1 MISVVIPV
9 YNEENTLEGLT
20 QRLIKVLSN
29 LDEEYEI
36 IFINDGSEDKSG
48 YVIRELNNKYSGIIK
63 AVHFNRNFGKSHAL
77 KEGFNRAKGDIV
89 YMIDADLQDLPEEI
103 PKLLKEM
110 KDKDLDAVSG
120 WKESR
125 QDSFSKRFLSK
136 IFNYVM
142 QKYSG
147 VKIHDF
153 NCGLKVFRKEAINNL
168 ILYGQMHRF
177 ILLLITEKG
186 FKVGEV
192 KVAHQKRQFGE
203 SKYGIERIYQGLL
216 DFISI
221 IFLTRFIHSPLHFFG
236 VMAVF
241 CFALA
246 FILML
251 YFGGLQLYSILWSM
265 PYYNIGNYSL
275 LVLILLFFLLT
286 GLIFACF
293 GLLGALIV
301 HLIHDER
308 MRPSNKQ
315 PSNN

>member
-9 YNEENTLEGLT
+9 YNEENTLEELT

-48 YVIRELNNKYSGIIK
+48 YVISELNNKYSGIIK

-89 YMIDADLQDLPEEI
+89 YMIDADLQDLPEEM

-153 NCGLKVFRKEAINNL
+153 NCGLKVFRKEAISNL

-177 ILLLITEKG
+177 ILLLIAEKG

-241 CFALA
+241 CFTLA

-265 PYYNIGNYSL
+265 PYYYIGNYSL
-275 LVLILLFFLLT
+275 LVLILLFFLLA

-301 HLIHDER
+301 HLIHVER
-308 MRPSNKQ
+308 MSPSNKQ
-315 PSNN
+315 LSNN